1 MSAPNQKPTTSSTTS
16 ANNAAPTNSRPNR
29 RPNPFGP
36 GKNNTNSDR
45 KEKPQPPP
53 KGGAIPK
60 DVTKVVETADDP
72 EDNGDNNCVVC
83 FKVTAI
89 YSVGECDHPVCYEC
103 STRMRVLCE
112 QNECPICRA
121 NLSKVRHPWLKRDS
135 PVALIDGS
143 EGGEI
148 G

>member
-1 MSAPNQKPTTSSTTS
+1 MSTANNQKQVSSTATVT
-16 ANNAAPTNSRPNR
+16 NAAGSGSGGRPNR

-36 GKNNTNSDR
+36 GKNVNQPDR
-45 KEKPQPPP
+45 KDNNKQPS

-60 DVTKVVETADDP
+60 DVTKVVPDVVAEDQ

-83 FKVTAI
+83 FKVVAI

-121 NLSKVRHPWLKRDS
+121 NLSKVR
-135 PVALIDGS
+135 DG
-143 EGGEI
+143 
-148 G
+148 

>member
-1 MSAPNQKPTTSSTTS
+1 MSATNQKSTTSSTPSS
-16 ANNAAPTNSRPNR
+16 ATNASGSGGRSNR

-36 GKNNTNSDR
+36 GKSNNQSDR
-45 KEKPQPPP
+45 KDNKQPS

-60 DVTKVVETADDP
+60 DVTKVVP
-72 EDNGDNNCVVC
+72 EDEADNGDNSCVVC
-83 FKVTAI
+83 FKVVAI

-121 NLSKVRHPWLKRDS
+121 NLSKVS
-135 PVALIDGS
+135 F
-143 EGGEI
+143 GEI
-148 G
+148 VSGLSLGVSCCAWECIV